1 MDGNVSAVVESGHLY
16 LQLNFDIVSSL
27 EDVLPN
33 DEFLSPE
40 LFLKSKEDIDTNK
53 VYLSKYEADNLWSR
67 VQVLEID
74 NDFEVITNRVCIL
87 EKIKHKLIYA
97 YLLRNQ

>member
-1 MDGNVSAVVESGHLY
+1 MDGTVSAVVESGHLY

-27 EDVLPN
+27 EEVLPN
-33 DEFLSPE
+33 DEFLSPK

-67 VQVLEID
+67 VQVLEIN
-74 NDFEVITNRVCIL
+74 NDSEVIM
-87 EKIKHKLIYA
+87 
-97 YLLRNQ
+97 

>member
-27 EDVLPN
+27 EEVLPN
-33 DEFLSPE
+33 DEFLTPE